1 MAQMTTLLEKM
12 CQNQQPTD
20 TVRPPGGKRKTK
32 RNKSQSPTGSD
43 SDSGEEYASSSNK
56 RQRSS
61 RDNDNVSLY
70 ASDSLDG
77 DDLKALTER
86 NKVTDQKGRES
97 KSQNPILQNLAESFE
112 DDDTGEKIDTDLAN
126 RAIKRWAK
134 KFNPEKIK
142 GLGEKYKRPENCKDL
157 KQLRLIRRYGV
168 SWAQSRE
175 RPTCSLLTCNS

>member
-1 MAQMTTLLEKM
+1 MDTEKSDGPYETADENANTNSGVGPVQNASTTMLVNISRNMAQMTTLLEKM
-12 CQNQQPTD
+12 CQNQQPTE

-32 RNKSQSPTGSD
+32 RDKSQSPTGSD

-86 NKVTDQKGRES
+86 NKVTDQKGHES
-97 KSQNPILQNLAESFE
+97 KSQNPVLQNLAESFE
-112 DDDTGEKIDTDLAN
+112 DDDAT
-126 RAIKRWAK
+126 
-134 KFNPEKIK
+134 
-142 GLGEKYKRPENCKDL
+142 
-157 KQLRLIRRYGV
+157 
-168 SWAQSRE
+168 
-175 RPTCSLLTCNS
+175 